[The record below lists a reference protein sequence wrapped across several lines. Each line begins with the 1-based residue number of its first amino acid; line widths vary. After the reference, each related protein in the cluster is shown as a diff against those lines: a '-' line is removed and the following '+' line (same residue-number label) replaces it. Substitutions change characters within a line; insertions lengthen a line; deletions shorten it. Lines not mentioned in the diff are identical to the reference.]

1 MIVENRYILHFLA
14 KLFYFNIYSQECT
27 SLNPYNYGDCEEFI
41 GYVWYEESCVPVYG
55 CGANNDNIFNNYE
68 SCDLTCNPEFPLGDL
83 NNDFI
88 INVTDIISLVSI
100 ILLADSNPNQSF
112 IVNGDIN
119 FDNQLN
125 VTDVII
131 LVNYI

>member
-1 MIVENRYILHFLA
+1 MKVEYRHILHFLIF
-14 KLFYFNIYSQECT
+14 LSFNIYCQECT

-55 CGANNDNIFNNYE
+55 CGTNNDTDNFFNNYE

-100 ILLADSNPNQSF
+100 IKFFRTLGNK
-112 IVNGDIN
+112 
-119 FDNQLN
+119 
-125 VTDVII
+125 
-131 LVNYI
+131 